1 MSVPHGG
8 YLDDDRSVSTQRFR
22 AVGLARRLLRRK
34 RTSNGTL
41 FRKAHRTALD
51 QKVFVRKPTRSSA
64 SRCRRGQDAAAHVIA
79 VQSYRSTA
87 LEPLPFSRKGS
98 LVQQKI
104 TTIALASAVLSGV
117 AFTPVIA
124 AEREQVRAVI
134 NLIAAVKMPF
144 PERFER
150 DVARTEYVR
159 LDGGGEMVACLRVD
173 DKVRW
178 CYEHIPALGSRTEML
193 RIRNEP
199 VEGIQ
204 VGQLFHYVVD
214 YDLDGLTDVGS
225 TTRMELPA
233 HAPVAT
239 VIQFFVRG
247 TGRGDQFR
255 TEYEKLYDDGIQV
268 ALKYLGE

>member
-1 MSVPHGG
+1 MSCSNSKTSRKSPFVFPSASAQA
-8 YLDDDRSVSTQRFR
+8 DCKNAS
-22 AVGLARRLLRRK
+22 LAMNALRRS
-34 RTSNGTL
+34 RG
-41 FRKAHRTALD
+41 
-51 QKVFVRKPTRSSA
+51 KVK
-64 SRCRRGQDAAAHVIA
+64 Q
-79 VQSYRSTA
+79 
-87 LEPLPFSRKGS
+87 LPRFSKGS
-98 LVQQKI
+98 LMTKTVI
-104 TTIALASAVLSGV
+104 VLASTVLSV
-117 AFTPVIA
+117 FAFTPVIA

-134 NLIAAVKMPF
+134 NLMAAVKMPF

-150 DVARTEYVR
+150 NVARTEYVR
-159 LDGGGEMVACLRVD
+159 LDGRGETVACIRVD

-178 CYEHIPALGSRTEML
+178 CYEHIPAQGSRTEML

-199 VEGIQ
+199 VEGIL

-225 TTRMELPA
+225 TTKMEPPA

-239 VIQFFVRG
+239 VVQFFVRG

-255 TEYEKLYDDGIQV
+255 TEYQKLYDDGIQI